1 MNDELTEGYSEL
13 TVAINEATFTKSRD
27 VYIMSVPVARHQ
39 GGVWQ
44 DGGTVYTTFDADGL
58 VSEAKRWFEESVRA
72 AHNIGEGA

>member
-1 MNDELTEGYSEL
+1 
-13 TVAINEATFTKSRD
+13 
-27 VYIMSVPVARHQ
+27 MSVPVARHQ

-72 AHNIGEGA
+72 SHNIGEGA